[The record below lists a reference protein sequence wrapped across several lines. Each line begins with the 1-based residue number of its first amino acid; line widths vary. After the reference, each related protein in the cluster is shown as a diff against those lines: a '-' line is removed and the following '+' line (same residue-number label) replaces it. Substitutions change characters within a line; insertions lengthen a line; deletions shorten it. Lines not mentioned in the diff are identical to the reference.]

1 MNPSPT
7 KIHRWR
13 PNTVFI
19 LLVGL
24 FFRLSAIGQPA
35 FLNEGLVAYYP
46 FNGNAKDQSLNV
58 TNVAALNGVVYS
70 QDRFGVAGYA
80 IRFQSNQRSYV
91 DLGTGVAPE
100 KIEDLTQSFWIKSD
114 QVLEPIINDPG
125 RNGMT
130 KHIVLISR
138 FTRGD
143 SGGWPTVHINQKST
157 LSTELTAPFIS
168 GAFSESP
175 SKDVLDG
182 RWHQLTAIK
191 SGGKYLMYV
200 DGVMKSSVYDEQKPP
215 TDSTKSPL
223 WLGANYWNAYDPI
236 GTAWY
241 NGEMDDVRIYNRAL
255 SDTEVKA
262 LYAYESTPPN
272 NSFITNGLIAY
283 YPFNGNANDASGIG
297 NNGTLQNVSF
307 STDRL
312 GVRDAALA
320 FTSDKKG
327 QMITSRLQA
336 PADQQTLSI
345 WIKCKSNYIP
355 TPVSY
360 FLCLTETMDGVWS
373 NVDKILQVG
382 TPTQSRF
389 SFYLWPSAAI
399 YTVSDKSV
407 TDDNWHQVVAVI
419 SSNGVNIYQDGVLSG
434 YNSNSNWSRVSGYWR
449 VRPNEGSVDDI
460 RIYNRAFSD
469 AEVKAL
475 YDYESTPAIQSPVLS
490 VQPQSQSITT
500 GNDATFC
507 VTLKD
512 AGTYNYQWQFNEQN
526 IAGATLNC
534 YTVNSVAAAMNG
546 GRYRVIVSNSAG
558 TVISDNAT
566 LTVVTPP
573 PPAIATQPVGK
584 TVQEGS
590 NVSFAVV
597 ASGQGAL
604 VYQWQLNE
612 QNLPGATSAT
622 LNLNAVKQNQGGR
635 YRVLVSSPYGV
646 TISDTVT
653 LTVNPNPP
661 PTIVAQPIG
670 KTVQEGANV
679 SFNVVATGVG
689 SITYQWQFNEQN
701 LAGAIGSTL
710 TLNGV
715 KLNTAGRY
723 RVLVS
728 SQYGVTISETVV
740 LGVNP
745 NPPPS
750 IVTQPVGKTVQE
762 GANVSFIVVAT
773 GLGDL
778 IYQWQLNEQNVAG
791 ATGSTLNLNGV
802 KLNTAGRYR
811 VLVSSQYGVTISD
824 TVSLIVNPNPPP
836 TIVTQPISS
845 SPAEGTQVSLT
856 VTATGPGALTYQW
869 QVNNQNIP
877 GATSST
883 LVLSAVRPSANGN
896 YRVIVGNPYGTTIS
910 TEATITVVVTDADS
924 DGLSDYEELLLGTNP
939 NKVDSDGDGLSDFAE
954 VKTHGS
960 NPLTTDTDGDGYSDG
975 IEVARDGNPNNR
987 SVTPT
992 GALAVFPAVD
1002 VEFYT
1007 VNGVKYQLEVSTDMV
1022 QWTAQGGVVVGN
1034 GGSQNHLVRAGKA
1047 TQFWRLKVVQ

>member
-1 MNPSPT
+1 
-7 KIHRWR
+7 
-13 PNTVFI
+13 VFL

-24 FFRLSAIGQPA
+24 LFSLSAIGQPA
-35 FLNEGLVAYYP
+35 FLNDGLVAYYP
-46 FNGNAKDQSLNV
+46 LNGNANNLVGSSG
-58 TNVAALNGVVYS
+58 NGVANKTS
-70 QDRFGVAGYA
+70 PSD
-80 IRFQSNQRSYV
+80 NH
-91 DLGTGVAPE
+91 LG
-100 KIEDLTQSFWIKSD
+100 
-114 QVLEPIINDPG
+114 
-125 RNGMT
+125 
-130 KHIVLISR
+130 
-138 FTRGD
+138 
-143 SGGWPTVHINQKST
+143 
-157 LSTELTAPFIS
+157 IS
-168 GAFSESP
+168 GAAMEFNGVDSYIQAKLDSIPIGNSPWTASCWFKPNAANTRYDNFLLAWGIENNLASGSSAASLAVWKDLKTVFFWGSFNDFYQPFS
-175 SKDVLDG
+175 
-182 RWHQLTAIK
+182 LTAGRFYHIT
-191 SGGKYLMYV
+191 STYNGAGVINIFV
-200 DGVMKSSVYDEQKPP
+200 DGNLVGSKNVGSLKVNANNSNLWIGRSSNFNIPGL
-215 TDSTKSPL
+215 S
-223 WLGANYWNAYDPI
+223 GF
-236 GTAWY
+236 TA
-241 NGEMDDVRIYNRAL
+241 GVIDTVRIYNRAL
-255 SDTEVKA
+255 STGEINSLYNYELSPPIGNSFISEGLVADYSLKNSLFGSGCWGPTLLNPENISFKNGYATIDKSRGGVIFTGNACDIGGAWTVSFFVTHNGNNLLTTDNATIFSRSGMGANEFDTPGAGKGDGVDLLIKNGAIRLGVYSSQWTYSDPIQLPMAKTHVVIIENQSSCDLYLNGNKVVSVAGKPFSGTKSFRFGVTSWSNMPSFLMGLNSVKIYNRSLIDAEVKS
-262 LYAYESTPPN
+262 LYAYEITPLVQP
-272 NSFITNGLIAY
+272 
-283 YPFNGNANDASGIG
+283 
-297 NNGTLQNVSF
+297 
-307 STDRL
+307 
-312 GVRDAALA
+312 
-320 FTSDKKG
+320 
-327 QMITSRLQA
+327 
-336 PADQQTLSI
+336 
-345 WIKCKSNYIP
+345 
-355 TPVSY
+355 PV
-360 FLCLTETMDGVWS
+360 
-373 NVDKILQVG
+373 
-382 TPTQSRF
+382 
-389 SFYLWPSAAI
+389 
-399 YTVSDKSV
+399 
-407 TDDNWHQVVAVI
+407 
-419 SSNGVNIYQDGVLSG
+419 VL
-434 YNSNSNWSRVSGYWR
+434 
-449 VRPNEGSVDDI
+449 
-460 RIYNRAFSD
+460 
-469 AEVKAL
+469 L
-475 YDYESTPAIQSPVLS
+475 
-490 VQPQSQSITT
+490 QPQSQLVTA

-507 VTLKD
+507 VTLGD
-512 AGTYNYQWQFNEQN
+512 GDNYNYQWQLNEQN

-566 LTVVTPP
+566 LTVATPP

-622 LNLNAVKQNQGGR
+622 LNLNSVKQNQSGR

-701 LAGAIGSTL
+701 
-710 TLNGV
+710 
-715 KLNTAGRY
+715 
-723 RVLVS
+723 
-728 SQYGVTISETVV
+728 
-740 LGVNP
+740 
-745 NPPPS
+745 
-750 IVTQPVGKTVQE
+750 
-762 GANVSFIVVAT
+762 
-773 GLGDL
+773 
-778 IYQWQLNEQNVAG
+778 VAG

-824 TVSLIVNPNPPP
+824 TVSLIVNANPPP
-836 TIVTQPISS
+836 TIVTQPVSKT
-845 SPAEGTQVSLT
+845 PTEGTQVSLT
-856 VTATGPGALTYQW
+856 VTATGLGALTYQW

-910 TEATITVVVTDADS
+910 TEATVTVVVTDADS
-924 DGLSDYEELLLGTNP
+924 DGLSDYEELLFGTNV
-939 NKVDSDGDGLSDFAE
+939 NKADTDGDGLSDFAE

-1007 VNGVKYQLEVSTDMV
+1007 LNGVKYQLEVSTDMAV
-1022 QWTAQGGVVVGN
+1022 WTAQGSVVVGN
-1034 GGSQNHLVRAGKA
+1034 GGSQNHLVRASKA